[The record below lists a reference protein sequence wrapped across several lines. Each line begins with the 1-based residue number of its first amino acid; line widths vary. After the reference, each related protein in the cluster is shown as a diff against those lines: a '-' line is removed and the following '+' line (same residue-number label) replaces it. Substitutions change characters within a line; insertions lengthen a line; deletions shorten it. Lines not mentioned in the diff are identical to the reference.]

1 MSDYVVDELLSSP
14 DNVEIVRDQI
24 CGILALETAHQY
36 ELADEAGDTRK
47 EDYKIK
53 VYLENDQP
61 WELQTEDDKEVFP
74 LVNVSLVSVDRGNG
88 STTTNK
94 NNVTASFYIDC
105 YATGTFDGD
114 GQTGR
119 MAVVKAWKTARIIR
133 NILCAANYAYLGLR
147 GVVTARQVKSLT
159 AGMPNQQN
167 AAGRVCIVRIA
178 MDVDLLEF
186 SPQVSGVEIA
196 PISLEFLDDTGLV
209 IVDMDQEE

>member
-1 MSDYVVDELLSSP
+1 MSDIQVHELLSAP

-24 CGILALETAHQY
+24 CGILALETANQY
-36 ELADEAGDTRK
+36 ELAVEAQDARK
-47 EDYKIK
+47 DDYNIK

-61 WELQTEDDKEVFP
+61 WELQTEEDKDVFP

-88 STTTNK
+88 STVTNK
-94 NNVTASFYIDC
+94 NNVTASFNIDC

-114 GQTGR
+114 GRTGR

-133 NILCAANYAYLGLR
+133 NILCAGNYAYLGLR
-147 GVVTARQVKSLT
+147 GVVTARQVRSLT
-159 AGMPNQQN
+159 TGMPNQQM
-167 AAGRVCIVRIA
+167 AAGRVCIVRIV
-178 MDVDLLEF
+178 MDVDLIEF

-196 PISLEFLDDTGLV
+196 PISLEILDDTGLV